1 MELRWT
7 SAALSDLVRLHDF
20 LAPVNPEA
28 ASRVVQS
35 LSVAPERLRE
45 HPHLGRKLDEFA
57 AREVRRLI
65 TGNYEVR
72 YEIVADTIYLL
83 RIWHTRE
90 AR

>member
-7 SAALSDLVRLHDF
+7 SEALSDLVRLHDF

-28 ASRVVQS
+28 AYRVVQS
-35 LSVAPERLRE
+35 LSVAPERLQE
-45 HPHLGRKLDEFA
+45 HPRLGRQLHEFA
-57 AREVRRLI
+57 PREVRRLI
-65 TGNYEVR
+65 VGHYEVR
-72 YEIVADTIYLL
+72 YEICADTISLL

>member
-7 SAALSDLVRLHDF
+7 SEALSDLVRLHEF

-28 ASRVVQS
+28 ASRVVRS
-35 LSVAPERLRE
+35 LSVAPERLQE
-45 HPHLGRKLDEFA
+45 HPRIGKKLEEFIP
-57 AREVRRLI
+57 RELRRI
-65 TGNYEVR
+65 IIGNYEVR

>member
-1 MELRWT
+1 
-7 SAALSDLVRLHDF
+7 LSDLVRLHDV

-35 LSVAPERLRE
+35 LSVAPERLPE
-45 HPHLGRKLDEFA
+45 HPRIGKKLEELIP
-57 AREVRRLI
+57 REVR
-65 TGNYEVR
+65 YK
-72 YEIVADTIYLL
+72 IVADTIYLL

>member
-7 SAALSDLVRLHDF
+7 SKALADLVRLHNF
-20 LAPVNPEA
+20 LAQVNPEA

-35 LSVAPERLRE
+35 LSVVPERLLE
-45 HPHLGRKLDEFA
+45 HPRLGRKLDRFA
-57 AREVRRLI
+57 PLEVRRLI
-65 TGNYEVR
+65 AGNYEVR
-72 YEIVADTIYLL
+72 YEIAVDTIYVL

>member
-7 SAALSDLVRLHDF
+7 SEALSDLVRLHDF

-35 LSVAPERLRE
+35 LSVAPERLPE
-45 HPHLGRKLDEFA
+45 HPRIGKKLEAFMP
-57 AREVRRLI
+57 REVRRI
-65 TGNYEVR
+65 IVGNYEVR

-90 AR
+90 ER

>member
-1 MELRWT
+1 
-7 SAALSDLVRLHDF
+7 LSDLVRLHDF

-35 LSVAPERLRE
+35 LSLAPERLQE
-45 HPHLGRKLDEFA
+45 HPRIGKKLEEFKP
-57 AREVRRLI
+57 REVRRTI
-65 TGNYEVR
+65 VGNYEVC
-72 YEIVADTIYLL
+72 YEIVADTIYLP

>member
-1 MELRWT
+1 MELWWT
-7 SAALSDLVRLHDF
+7 GEALSDLVRLHDF

-28 ASRVVQS
+28 ASREVQS
-35 LSVAPERLRE
+35 LSVAPERLQE
-45 HPHLGRKLDEFA
+45 HPRVAKKLEEFIS
-57 AREVRRLI
+57 REVRRVI
-65 TGNYEVR
+65 VGNHEVR

>member
-7 SAALSDLVRLHDF
+7 SEALSDLVRLHEF

-35 LSVAPERLRE
+35 LSAAPERLLE
-45 HPHLGRKLDEFA
+45 HPRLGRKLAELLPRD
-57 AREVRRLI
+57 VRRLI
-65 TGNYEVR
+65 SGNYEVR
-72 YEIVADTIYLL
+72 YEIVADTIYVL

-90 AR
+90 SR

>member
-1 MELRWT
+1 MKLRWT
-7 SAALSDLVRLHDF
+7 SEALSDLVRLHDF

-35 LSVAPERLRE
+35 LSVAPERLQV
-45 HPHLGRKLDEFA
+45 HPRLGLKLDEFA
-57 AREVRRLI
+57 PLEVRRLI
-65 TGNYEVR
+65 AGNYEVR
-72 YEIVADTIYLL
+72 YEIDAETIYVL